1 VRFIGILKSGFT
13 IGGPARPSGPDWH
26 TNCIHG
32 DNRQYPDE
40 FQGSEHRSIIR
51 PHHDP
56 ASHGIASG
64 PNANKGLLM
73 SVLAC
78 EVRRPNLRTV
88 MTILQVS
95 ALALV
100 TAVSLCQP
108 ASAATTEEI
117 KARGYLSVATEDDY
131 TPFEF
136 VSDGVS
142 TGYDNDLLAL
152 VRKKI
157 GVEVKQ
163 QVMPWAGILP
173 GVTTGKYDM
182 ALTAVLVTDER
193 KKTFDFVSPTC
204 ESITFFATKKG
215 SSIKSADDLFGKIVG
230 AETGSAMLTDLK
242 AYDEELKKKHG
253 GAGIKQIIEY
263 QSYPE
268 AYQDLGVGRVD
279 AVANTQISLN
289 SLVKTR
295 PDTFVIGQPIGKPT
309 YIAWAVKKGNAD
321 VLKMVNGILLE
332 LRQNGQMYALQQ
344 KWLGATY
351 KDMPQSVN

>member
-1 VRFIGILKSGFT
+1 M
-13 IGGPARPSGPDWH
+13 
-26 TNCIHG
+26 G
-32 DNRQYPDE
+32 D
-40 FQGSEHRSIIR
+40 
-51 PHHDP
+51 
-56 ASHGIASG
+56 
-64 PNANKGLLM
+64 PNATQGAFM

-78 EVRRPNLRTV
+78 SEVRRLKMRAV
-88 MTILQVS
+88 ATILQVS
-95 ALALV
+95 ILALV
-100 TAVSLCQP
+100 TAVSLCKP
-108 ASAATTEEI
+108 ASAATAEEI

-157 GVEVKQ
+157 GVQVRQ

-204 ESITFFATKKG
+204 ESITFYAIKKG
-215 SSIKSADDLFGKIVG
+215 SAIKSGDDLVGKIVG

-253 GAGIKQIIEY
+253 GVGIKQIIEY

-268 AYQDLGVGRVD
+268 AYQDLGVGRID

-295 PDTFVIGQPIGKPT
+295 PDDFVVGQAIGKPL
-309 YIAWAVKKGNAD
+309 YISWAVKKGNAD
-321 VLKMVNGILLE
+321 VLKMVNDILLE
-332 LRQNGQMYALQQ
+332 LRKDGQMYALQQ
-344 KWLGATY
+344 KWLGASY